1 MGAFTYLFVNI
12 LGWFSTFYGFCL
24 FVGLILDSMNSL
36 PFRPKLFI
44 AVWAFIGAG
53 ALLLVVGIGLYLLER
68 KSLENK

>member
-24 FVGLILDSMNSL
+24 FVGLILDLMNSL

-53 ALLLVVGIGLYLLER
+53 AFTSGWER
-68 KSLENK
+68 IISFRAQKP

>member
-1 MGAFTYLFVNI
+1 
-12 LGWFSTFYGFCL
+12 L
-24 FVGLILDSMNSL
+24 FVGLILVSINSL

-53 ALLLVVGIGLYLLER
+53 AVLLAVGRELYLLER

>member
-44 AVWAFIGAG
+44 AV
-53 ALLLVVGIGLYLLER
+53 
-68 KSLENK
+68 

>member
-44 AVWAFIGAG
+44 AVQAFIGAG
-53 ALLLVVGIGLYLLER
+53 ALLLAVGRGLYLLER